1 MEFYHSN
8 IKVTKTKLKMQK
20 SIRNQGVIFKNI
32 SKTENQKYVTKEASR
47 FSVKTELIL
56 TQLQKP
62 WWELS
67 TTTAWTIYTFSLNI
81 HNTLMFQ

>member
-32 SKTENQKYVTKEASR
+32 SKTENQKYVTKEAIR
-47 FSVKTELIL
+47 FSAKTELIL
-56 TQLQKP
+56 AQLQKP
-62 WWELS
+62 
-67 TTTAWTIYTFSLNI
+67 
-81 HNTLMFQ
+81 